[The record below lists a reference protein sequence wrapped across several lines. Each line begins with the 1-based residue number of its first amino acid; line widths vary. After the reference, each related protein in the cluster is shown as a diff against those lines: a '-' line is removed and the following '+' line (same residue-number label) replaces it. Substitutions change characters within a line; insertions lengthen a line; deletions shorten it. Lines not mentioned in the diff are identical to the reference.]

1 MVVNETNIKLR
12 ALEPSDLELLYLWEN
27 DHEVWRVSET
37 IAPISRARLH
47 KLIEDQDY
55 DIHASRQMRLMI
67 DVDDIAVGC
76 VDLFNFEPLHR
87 RLGLGILIYADEH
100 RRKGYATKVIEQV
113 KSYAYNTL
121 GLRQIWVNID
131 VDNPASIALFESC
144 GFERSAYRK
153 EWIYRDGTFVDELEY
168 QYIF

>member
-1 MVVNETNIKLR
+1 MVANQESVRLR

-27 DHEVWRVSET
+27 DPEVWRVSET
-37 IAPISRARLH
+37 IAPISRERLARLI
-47 KLIEDQDY
+47 KDQDY

-67 DVDDIAVGC
+67 DVDNVAVGC

-87 RLGLGILIYADEH
+87 RFAVGILIYAEEH
-100 RRKGYATKVIEQV
+100 RRKGYASMVVEQV
-113 KSYAYNTL
+113 KNYAYNTL
-121 GLRQIWVNID
+121 GLKQIWVNVD

-144 GFERSAYRK
+144 GFVRSAHRK
-153 EWIYRDGTFVDELEY
+153 EWIYRDGGFVDELEY